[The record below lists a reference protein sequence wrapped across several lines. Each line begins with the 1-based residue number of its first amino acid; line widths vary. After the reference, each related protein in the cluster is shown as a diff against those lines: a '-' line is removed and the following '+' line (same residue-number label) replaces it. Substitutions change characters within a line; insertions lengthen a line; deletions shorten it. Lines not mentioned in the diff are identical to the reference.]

1 MTTTF
6 ARRSAAFLACAAA
19 FGFTSSAFAQDKTVT
34 IGVLNDMSSLYADI
48 GGPGSVVAVKMAV
61 EDSGLAAKG
70 WKIEV
75 VSGDHQNKPDV
86 GVNIARQWIDTQKV
100 DMITDTPNSGVAL
113 AVSNV
118 AKEKNVV
125 LLNNGGAS
133 ADLTGKAC
141 NANTISYT
149 YDTYMLATGTGKA
162 LTKAGG
168 DSWFFLTADYAFGAA
183 LERDTSAVVTANGG
197 KVLGGVKHPLNTSDF
212 SSFLLQAQN
221 SKAKIVGLANAGGDT
236 TNAIKQAAEFG
247 IVEGGQKLAALLLFI
262 NDVHSLG
269 LKTAHGLTFTE
280 SFYWDLN
287 DATRAW
293 SKRFQEKTANKAM
306 PSMTQAGNYAGVIHY
321 LKALEALGGNPH
333 DGAKVVAKMKEIPT
347 DDPLFGKGPLR
358 EDGRRIIPAYL
369 FEVKKPE
376 ESKGPWDYYKLVA
389 NISAEDAARP
399 LKDSECPLVK
409 K

>member
-1 MTTTF
+1 MTTF
-6 ARRSAAFLACAAA
+6 ARRSAALLACAAA
-19 FGFTSSAFAQDKTVT
+19 FGFASSASAQDKTVT

-118 AKEKNVV
+118 AKEKNIV

-141 NANTISYT
+141 NANTISFT
-149 YDTYMLATGTGKA
+149 YDTYMLANGTGKA

-168 DSWFFLTADYAFGAA
+168 DTWFFLTADYAFGAA

-221 SKAKIVGLANAGGDT
+221 SKADVVAFANAGQDT
-236 TNAIKQAAEFG
+236 DNAIKQSGEFG
-247 IVEGGQKLAALLLFI
+247 LVQAGQKLVGLLMFDT
-262 NDVHSLG
+262 DVHAVG
-269 LKTAHGLTFTE
+269 LQAAQGTYMTTA
-280 SFYWDLN
+280 SYWNMD
-287 DATRAW
+287 DKTRAW
-293 SKRFQEKTANKAM
+293 SKRFFARTNVM
-306 PSMTQAGNYAGVIHY
+306 PTMIHTGVYGSVLHY
-321 LKALEALGGNPH
+321 LKAIKAAG
-333 DGAKVVAKMKEIPT
+333 T
-347 DDPLFGKGPLR
+347 DDPAAVMAKMRELPVEDTFVHGGKLR
-358 EDGRRIIPAYL
+358 EDGRVIRDMYL
-369 FEVKKPE
+369 ARVKKPSD
-376 ESKGPWDYYKLVA
+376 SKEPWDYLEIVKT
-389 NISAEDAARP
+389 IRGEDAYRP
-399 LKDSECPLVK
+399 VSESKCALLKK
-409 K
+409 